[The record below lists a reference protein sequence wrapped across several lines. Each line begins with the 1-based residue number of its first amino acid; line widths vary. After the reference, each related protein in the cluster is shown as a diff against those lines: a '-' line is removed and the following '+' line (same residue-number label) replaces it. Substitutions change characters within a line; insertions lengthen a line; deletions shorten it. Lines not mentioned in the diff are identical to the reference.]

1 MLVSDREIFS
11 FSEKERKRYRRFFVA
26 IEIPLSLLSFSSS
39 SSSAFLINSLHIVI
53 KLSVIIL
60 CSLQPVAVR
69 CSLVVFVFSFLSLTF
84 ISSTICFLSS

>member
-1 MLVSDREIFS
+1 MIERYFR
-11 FSEKERKRYRRFFVA
+11 FRRKKERDIDAFSS

-69 CSLVVFVFSFLSLTF
+69 CSLVPPFRF
-84 ISSTICFLSS
+84 CFLRVVSCG